1 MQQRLILLG
10 VLCVLTG
17 AGCAGVSSRQS
28 MQTVTSAEELK
39 VRQYNVLGKT
49 GLKVSDIGF
58 GAASTTDPAL
68 IEYALDLGINYF
80 DTAES
85 YAGGQ
90 SETAIGV
97 VAAKRRDEMIICTKL
112 DMNGDTTKEDV
123 LTRLD
128 ASLERLQTDY
138 VDILMIHGGNRE
150 AVDNAA
156 IYEAFDALKK
166 QGKIHFTGVS
176 SHGPN
181 IAAEMRRVIESG
193 KLDVIL
199 CSFDPVGDTDIPLM
213 LEEARKKGFGLV
225 AMKVFPSAR
234 SADLPDFSSGE
245 YPFHL
250 AALRWALKESG
261 MHTVISSL
269 NMFDQVDEYLLAS
282 GAAQE
287 KVAS

>member
-28 MQTVTSAEELK
+28 MQTVTSADELK

-58 GAASTTDPAL
+58 GAGGTTDPAL

-199 CSFDPVGDTDIPLM
+199 CSFDPVGDTDIPPM

-261 MHTVISSL
+261 MHTVIPSL

>member
-199 CSFDPVGDTDIPLM
+199 CSFDPVGDTDIPPM

>member
-199 CSFDPVGDTDIPLM
+199 CSFDPVGDTDIPPM

-261 MHTVISSL
+261 MHTVIPSL

>member
-17 AGCAGVSSRQS
+17 AGCAGVSTRQS
-28 MQTVTSAEELK
+28 AQTVTSADELK
-39 VRQYNVLGKT
+39 VRQYNILGKT

-68 IEYALDLGINYF
+68 VEYALDLGINYF

-128 ASLERLQTDY
+128 ACLERLQTDY
-138 VDILMIHGGNRE
+138 VDILMIHGGNRD
-150 AVDNAA
+150 AVENAA
-156 IYEAFDALKK
+156 IYAAFDDLKS

-181 IAAEMRRVIESG
+181 IAAEMRRVIEAG
-193 KLDVIL
+193 RLDVIL
-199 CSFDPVGDTDIPLM
+199 CSFDPVGDADIPPM

-234 SADLPDFSSGE
+234 SADLPEFSSGE

-261 MHTVISSL
+261 MHTVLSSL

-287 KVAS
+287 